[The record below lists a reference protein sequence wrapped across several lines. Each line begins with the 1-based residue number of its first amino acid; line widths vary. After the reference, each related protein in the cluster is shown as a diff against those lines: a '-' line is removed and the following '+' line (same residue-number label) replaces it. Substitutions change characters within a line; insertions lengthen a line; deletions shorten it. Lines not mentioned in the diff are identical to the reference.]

1 MSSFIATAP
10 AQTGQN
16 LIANDGFFPD
26 IDMAKALVA
35 MRQDGTVTAERLRA
49 ALVEAALSINEEL
62 AAWKADRIAAG
73 YASLQAVPAPQIDG
87 KSANLHRYFRALYC
101 QARAGLIER
110 YRDYDATAAG
120 NKTAEAL
127 LQAVEDLR
135 RDARWAVS
143 DILGITRTTVELI

>member
-10 AQTGQN
+10 AQAGQT

-26 IDMAKALVA
+26 IDVDQALAA
-35 MRQDGTVTAERLRA
+35 MREDGTVTPERFRS
-49 ALVEAALSINEEL
+49 ALVEAALSVNGEL
-62 AAWKADRIAAG
+62 ATWKTAQLAAG
-73 YASLQAVPAPQIDG
+73 HTSLTDVPAPQVDG
-87 KSANLHRYFRALYC
+87 KSAHLHRYLRALYC

-110 YRDYDATAAG
+110 YRDYDATASG